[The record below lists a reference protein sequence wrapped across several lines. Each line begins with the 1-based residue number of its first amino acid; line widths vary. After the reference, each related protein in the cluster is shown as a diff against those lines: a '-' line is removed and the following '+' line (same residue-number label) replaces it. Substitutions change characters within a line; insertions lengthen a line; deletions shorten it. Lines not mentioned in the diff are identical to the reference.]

1 MKHLKTY
8 KLWESSKNESV
19 NWSPEDTLSELT
31 WNLKDAGLEV
41 KISDE
46 DTRFHGKGT
55 LFVLIT
61 DVNRVFCKKY
71 PEDDLDWLVSK
82 DIMKEFFNELTDFG
96 VKRDKD
102 YKVYGGG
109 LSVTLVFD
117 LEGLKSV
124 KL

>member
-1 MKHLKTY
+1 MKYLK
-8 KLWESSKNESV
+8 KFNESR
-19 NWSPEDTLSELT
+19 WSPEDILNELT
-31 WNLKDAGLEV
+31 LNLKDAGLEV

-82 DIMKEFFNELTDFG
+82 DIMKEFFTDITDFG
-96 VKRDKD
+96 LIRDKD